1 MEIEKKFDFTP
12 FTDNDLDDL
21 LRVLLEKKAFYKTNN
36 DHRFIE
42 VLQPIPNEHAKTLIM
57 LHKLYE
63 DKMIIG
69 GTSSQTD
76 YKYLKKGHRGS
87 DTVYTLEYTRRW
99 KDYTPNGHFALTP
112 KGYNCIVSGGY
123 ASKTKKEKI
132 KKRKDTSLFIAAIIT
147 AIATAITAF
156 YVIIAPTPINNNRIY
171 IAPKSNMKQL
181 DNTFKK
187 IEKTKPEKTKKLP

>member
-1 MEIEKKFDFTP
+1 MEIEKNVDFTP
-12 FTDNDLDDL
+12 FSDNDLDDI
-21 LRVLLEKKAFYKTNN
+21 LRILLEKKAFYKTGN

-42 VLQPIPNEHAKTLIM
+42 VLQPIPDEHAKTLII
-57 LHKLYE
+57 LHKLYA

-76 YKYLKKGHRGS
+76 YKYIKNGHRGS

-123 ASKTKKEKI
+123 VSKTKKKNI
-132 KKRKDTSLFIAAIIT
+132 KNRKETWLFTATIIT

-156 YVIIAPTPINNNRIY
+156 YVIIVPTPINSNQNY
-171 IAPKSNMKQL
+171 IAPKSNKNQL
-181 DNTFKK
+181 NTTVKK
-187 IEKTKPEKTKKLP
+187 IKKVMPDNNKKLP